1 VKTADSYRNV
11 MVNHTKY
18 AEIIN
23 KRLTQPFYTLF
34 YRTSVSFEKKLPNG
48 GDSSGLF
55 ILIQKL
61 NLKRRNLALK
71 QLMHGEIR
79 SIRW

>member
-1 VKTADSYRNV
+1 MANYPQCAD
-11 MVNHTKY
+11 
-18 AEIIN
+18 IIN
-23 KRLTQPFYTLF
+23 KRSKQSFYTLF